1 MNTVNTCYERAQHLQ
16 REGYPLKSIQ
26 ERLLKEGL
34 PEAELTE
41 ALCRLKLEIYKRRK
55 GRGVAFMVA
64 GGFLLLIGFFLT
76 VYMFHNDHKFDAIMY
91 GFTITGTALMLYGA
105 YEILN

>member
-1 MNTVNTCYERAQHLQ
+1 MYSLEACYERAKHLQ
-16 REGYPLKSIQ
+16 REGYSLRSIQ

-41 ALCRLKLEIYKRRK
+41 ALCRLKLQVYKQRK
-55 GRGVAFMVA
+55 GSGVAFMVA
-64 GGFLLLIGFFLT
+64 GGFLLLIGFFIT

-91 GFTITGTALMLYGA
+91 GFTITGTGLMLYGA
-105 YEILN
+105 YEILS